1 MSTIKELRE
10 EIGIL
15 VSRFPEDVGEM
26 RLRLKM
32 HLNEH
37 GLPTSLVAA
46 GFTVLQVMDSMTVVI
61 YNDAPAILEETRA
74 MAQKEDDLSND
85 VFKVVLRVV
94 REALL
99 MANFVFE
106 E

>member
-26 RLRLKM
+26 RLRLEM